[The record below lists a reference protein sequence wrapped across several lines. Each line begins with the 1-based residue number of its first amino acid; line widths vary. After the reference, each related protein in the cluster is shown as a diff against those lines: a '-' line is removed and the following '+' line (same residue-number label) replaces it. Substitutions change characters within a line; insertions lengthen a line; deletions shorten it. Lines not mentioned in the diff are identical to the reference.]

1 MSSCNCGLSGGKI
14 IRGEKF
20 KGLRGLGVG
29 GVIYV
34 YIKITKKLR

>member
-1 MSSCNCGLSGGKI
+1 MSSYKYGLSGGKI

-29 GVIYV
+29 RAIYV
-34 YIKITKKLR
+34 YIKITKS